1 MRPDSWTFPPELIEY
16 MDHAATRPTPHA
28 GPLMVHRVLTGQ
40 PPPRSPRKA
49 DLFNPAQ
56 WGFHDAA

>member
-1 MRPDSWTFPPELIEY
+1 
-16 MDHAATRPTPHA
+16 
-28 GPLMVHRVLTGQ
+28 MVHRVLTGK
-40 PPPRSPRKA
+40 PPPRRPRKA